1 MVRKTYIVTVDEKS
15 SFTGVMPM
23 PAYGSSRYDK
33 VTITRPVSVAA
44 LDGNPKL
51 YTSEVLDKERQ
62 AGEQAGQNEAWD
74 LARKIVTA
82 PIKGGYTHADLEDIF
97 GTDFNTDY
105 VSGCFEANSYRKAA
119 DKVQKW
125 EERKAKT
132 FHVGDVVKLHW
143 GGEDNRLAVVTWTKP
158 GSELLG
164 IVLDDGNVGDIVKNQ
179 CSKTGKTLNV
189 ASLLVEL
196 NGEEE

>member
-1 MVRKTYIVTVDEKS
+1 MERKTYIVTMDEKS
-15 SFTGVMPM
+15 SCVGVMP
-23 PAYGSSRYDK
+23 AFGNSRYDK
-33 VTITRPVSVAA
+33 VTITKPVSVTA
-44 LDGNPKL
+44 LDGYPKL

-62 AGEQAGQNEAWD
+62 AGEQAGQNEAWE
-74 LARKIVTA
+74 LAQKILEL
-82 PIKGGYTHADLEDIF
+82 PSKGGYTPEELVEIF
-97 GTDFNTDY
+97 GDGYGPFLHDLIR
-105 VSGCFEANSYRKAA
+105 AHSYQEVATH
-119 DKVQKW
+119 VHKW
-125 EERKAKT
+125 EEETAKR

>member
-1 MVRKTYIVTVDEKS
+1 MNGKRMFLITSDNPPITTPGQERVFRFPTDIIEVPEDAIVTNQKAMDDLAAESKDE
-15 SFTGVMPM
+15 GIEAAWELAREVYRM
-23 PAYGSSRYDK
+23 RYDTTDQLRAMYGANDATHVFGK
-33 VTITRPVSVAA
+33 P
-44 LDGNPKL
+44 
-51 YTSEVLDKERQ
+51 YEEVVKNREH
-62 AGEQAGQNEAWD
+62 W
-74 LARKIVTA
+74 
-82 PIKGGYTHADLEDIF
+82 
-97 GTDFNTDY
+97 
-105 VSGCFEANSYRKAA
+105 
-119 DKVQKW
+119 
-125 EERKAKT
+125 AKT